1 MVVLSEKEKATFHF
15 QLGGIWIKGYG
26 GWVWNMCGYVLSQF
40 PTPYPLFLIL
50 LEQVLRGVINRLHA
64 EVEKR
69 EEKRVIRLHVAY
81 AQ

>member
-1 MVVLSEKEKATFHF
+1 MGHV
-15 QLGGIWIKGYG
+15 WICPIPIP
-26 GWVWNMCGYVLSQF
+26 N
-40 PTPYPLFLIL
+40 TIPLFLIL
-50 LEQVLRGVINRLHA
+50 LEQVLRGVINMLHA